1 LDLQDAARQAGV
13 PLNKTRDQVAAEYL
27 QTERGGQIARDR
39 ERLSPGVSGAPVEV
53 FIGRERIVV
62 DFSPTK
68 TKFFGVIPHGLK
80 ASQVAQIK
88 AELAAENVQFEI
100 VAVSLTAKDA
110 DKAAADLLPLAKLVL
125 SGKAP

>member
-1 LDLQDAARQAGV
+1 
-13 PLNKTRDQVAAEYL
+13 
-27 QTERGGQIARDR
+27 
-39 ERLSPGVSGAPVEV
+39 VEV

-110 DKAAADLLPLAKLVL
+110 DRAAADLLPVAKLVL
-125 SGKAP
+125 TGKAP